1 MIVGQDFLRTFIA
14 ERLKERYMKPFS
26 KLAVAAVFVGALVIV
41 CYGGSVDLPARG
53 VAEDGKLAN

>member
-1 MIVGQDFLRTFIA
+1 
-14 ERLKERYMKPFS
+14 MKPFS